1 MLSQRSPIPTPL
13 IPYPPTPPFWPWH
26 FPVLG
31 HIKLWAWILC
41 VPVVRCHLSLAIVS
55 QSGGQ
60 VFRGMGKVRKLRYS
74 LLVST
79 TLTKEG
85 GRDENWGWV
94 WWHMSDVWK
103 LFPWGDKTYI
113 IYSPQ
118 IGNPRETKAQIPL
131 KSNLAKNEFHWGYLQ
146 ECGWEVT

>member
-1 MLSQRSPIPTPL
+1 MGGLCDLVSGFHGRPM
-13 IPYPPTPPFWPWH
+13 
-26 FPVLG
+26 
-31 HIKLWAWILC
+31 WAWILC

-85 GRDENWGWV
+85 GRDEN
-94 WWHMSDVWK
+94 
-103 LFPWGDKTYI
+103 
-113 IYSPQ
+113 
-118 IGNPRETKAQIPL
+118 
-131 KSNLAKNEFHWGYLQ
+131 
-146 ECGWEVT
+146 